1 MFMYEKGF
9 AMLTQEAKDLFY
21 QLDFEIQPVALKY
34 CYSQPEG
41 FDRVDEVLS
50 FCQFSKKAAVE
61 DRGFFITVDD
71 AQKERL
77 EALLE
82 LSFWEKLPDGRTVLR
97 ICTSWATDMR
107 DVDQL
112 IEIL

>member
-50 FCQFSKKAAVE
+50 
-61 DRGFFITVDD
+61 
-71 AQKERL
+71 RL
-77 EALLE
+77 LHH
-82 LSFWEKLPDGRTVLR
+82 GG
-97 ICTSWATDMR
+97 
-107 DVDQL
+107 
-112 IEIL
+112 